1 MGPGGVTETLIAH
14 FAGYIHIPED
24 FVRHRI
30 VYDEGPL
37 APRPQ
42 PYVPELL
49 PPQGPPPPVDIPD
62 SQPYQGLYTPNV
74 DPLRHTRL
82 HEPPPHHA
90 AIHLSTPPTAESP
103 STPPQETPTDGGG
116 GASAESVSSYIYI
129 LPMPNQEL
137 LAVAQYNVMEN
148 NNVVQALNDGPNPY
162 DGPSPSNHSATDATI
177 LAHMVD
183 NAEGYLPSD
192 LVPGTTDTTTI
203 EDGVV
208 THDAALAANPSSASE
223 VAPGIYDNGVLQPA
237 SATFNPNV
245 PDLTNLLNPPT
256 ETSHNGMTNPGL
268 DVQAGGNLA
277 VNLASI
283 LDDDTSRSGLV
294 VMDNAYSTNAIYQV
308 NELASYSRIQV
319 DGAAAALDIVTGGD
333 SADNLASLANHPLS
347 SPSLVSFSPS
357 ANVHVDEVNG
367 NFYDINGIQQTN
379 YLSNN
384 NVVVQAATS
393 VFSEVDTGNNAQVNE
408 LPLSLLNGSYDL
420 VIVQGSF
427 YSANVVAQTN
437 VLMNDDT
444 VVMGTSAGDT
454 ASETITTGGNTLT
467 NAASIDTYGQ
477 TTYQPLNASLS
488 AAVTA
493 AENGQVGPLLA
504 SMLPDNGSGT
514 INVLY
519 VTGDFYDINYIGQT
533 NIMLNSDAVA
543 QYLPSTGSTTAPT
556 GAPISSTET
565 VNAGGNTLFNL
576 AQIATVGT
584 SNFQYVGGQAYSDA
598 ILVQANYVSEKG
610 HTTIGETPSLGA
622 ELASYTGMETWA
634 TPQGDATHHQDLF
647 HGVMS

>member
-14 FAGYIHIPED
+14 FAGYLHIPED

-30 VYDEGPL
+30 AYDEGPF

-42 PYVPELL
+42 PYVPDPL
-49 PPQGPPPPVDIPD
+49 PPEGPPPPVDIPD
-62 SQPYQGLYTPNV
+62 SQPYQGLYTPNA
-74 DPLRHTRL
+74 DPMHHTGRHAA
-82 HEPPPHHA
+82 PPPHHDP
-90 AIHLSTPPTAESP
+90 IHISTPPIADAP
-103 STPPQETPTDGGG
+103 STPPQMPLSG
-116 GASAESVSSYIYI
+116 GAGAEASVSYSYVV
-129 LPMPNQEL
+129 PTPNQEL
-137 LAVAQYNVMEN
+137 LSVAQYNTMEN

-177 LAHMVD
+177 LAHLVD

-192 LVPGTTDTTTI
+192 LVPGTTDTSTI
-203 EDGVV
+203 ADGVV
-208 THDAALAANPSSASE
+208 THDDGLAASPSSASE
-223 VAPGIYDNGVLQPA
+223 VAPGLYDNGVLQPA
-237 SATFNPNV
+237 SATFNPTV
-245 PDLTNLLNPPT
+245 PDLTNLFTTPP
-256 ETSHNGMTNPGL
+256 EASHNGMTNPGL
-268 DVQAGGNLA
+268 DVQAGNNLA

-283 LDDDTSRSGLV
+283 LDDALSRSGFV
-294 VMDNAYSTNAIYQV
+294 VMGNAYSTNAIYQV
-308 NELASYSRIQV
+308 NELASYSHVQV
-319 DGAAAALDIVTGGD
+319 DGAAAALDMVTGANT
-333 SADNLASLANHPLS
+333 ADNLASFANLPLS
-347 SPSLVSFSPS
+347 SPSLMSFSPS
-357 ANVHVDEVNG
+357 ANVHVDEVNA

-393 VFSEVDTGNNAQVNE
+393 TFSEVDTGNNAQVNA
-408 LPLSLLNGSYDL
+408 LPLNLLNANYDL

-437 VLMNDDT
+437 VLTNDDT
-444 VVMGTSAGDT
+444 VMMGTSAGDT

-488 AAVTA
+488 AAVTS
-493 AENGQVGPLLA
+493 AENGQVSPLLA
-504 SMLPDNGSGT
+504 SMLPSNGSET

-519 VTGDFYDINYIGQT
+519 ITGDFYDINYIGQT

-543 QYLPSTGSTTAPT
+543 QYLPNTGSTTAAN
-556 GAPISSTET
+556 GAPISSTEA

-576 AQIATVGT
+576 AQIAAVGT
-584 SNFQYVGGQAYSDA
+584 SNFQYVGGQAYSDS

-610 HTTIGETPSLGA
+610 HTSIGETPSLGS
-622 ELASYTGMETWA
+622 ELASYTGLETWTNA
-634 TPQGDATHHQDLF
+634 HGDVVHPQDLF
-647 HGVMS
+647 HGVMG